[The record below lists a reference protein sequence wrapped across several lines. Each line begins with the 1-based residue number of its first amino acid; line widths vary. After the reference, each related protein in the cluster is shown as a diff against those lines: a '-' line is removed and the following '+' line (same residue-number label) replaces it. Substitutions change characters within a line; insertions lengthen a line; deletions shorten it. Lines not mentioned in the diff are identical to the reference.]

1 VANDTYVILKKG
13 RNGQYSSISPSMGRE
28 KADAGVVLLNV
39 NKPGKYLLLNLRTNI
54 IEEWKKPQVERKR
67 AD

>member
-1 VANDTYVILKKG
+1 
-13 RNGQYSSISPSMGRE
+13 MGRE